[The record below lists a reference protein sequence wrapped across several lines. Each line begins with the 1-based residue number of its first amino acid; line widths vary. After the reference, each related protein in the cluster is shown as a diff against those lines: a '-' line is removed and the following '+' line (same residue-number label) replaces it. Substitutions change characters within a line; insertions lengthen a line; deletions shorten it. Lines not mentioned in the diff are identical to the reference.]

1 MKKLTLPIALLL
13 SVFSGCGNIP
23 DMKGMP
29 GGASMLTSMIPGGS
43 KLAPLAE
50 KGVEAAQAAAEADR
64 EISEEEEI
72 AIGERLMTG
81 ILGAAP
87 LYSNDRIQ
95 KYVNQVGRWVARHS
109 ERPNLPW
116 RFAVLD
122 SPIANA
128 GAAPGG
134 QVYITTGL
142 LLRMRSEAELAGA
155 LGHEIAH
162 VVQKHHLKLYIRE
175 KKAAAAKGFGAAALS
190 SQVKVGGGVAGQLAK
205 NAAIE
210 IGLDFFKSLVLTPLD
225 RGEEEQSD
233 RMGMVL
239 AARAGYDPF
248 GLPTAIQ
255 ILQDVSAEQS
265 GVSVLFATHPN
276 PSDRLAS
283 LDKAFGKAMDQ
294 YGNQATLAD
303 RFALNIVGSVPPVK
317 PESRPP
323 ERARTKP
330 LAPTQKPNQ

>member
-1 MKKLTLPIALLL
+1 
-13 SVFSGCGNIP
+13 
-23 DMKGMP
+23 
-29 GGASMLTSMIPGGS
+29 
-43 KLAPLAE
+43 
-50 KGVEAAQAAAEADR
+50 
-64 EISEEEEI
+64 
-72 AIGERLMTG
+72 
-81 ILGAAP
+81 
-87 LYSNDRIQ
+87 
-95 KYVNQVGRWVARHS
+95 
-109 ERPNLPW
+109 
-116 RFAVLD
+116 
-122 SPIANA
+122 
-128 GAAPGG
+128 
-134 QVYITTGL
+134 
-142 LLRMRSEAELAGA
+142 MRSEAELAGA

-190 SQVKVGGGVAGQLAK
+190 SQVKVGGGVAGQMAK

-283 LDKAFGKAMDQ
+283 LDKAFGRSMDQ
-294 YGNQATLAD
+294 YGNQATLSD
-303 RFALNIVGSVPPVK
+303 RFALNIVGAVPP
-317 PESRPP
+317 
-323 ERARTKP
+323 TKP
-330 LAPTQKPNQ
+330 ASESMGKPPIKQPANSPKKPTS